1 MPSLKKPTKPAAKP
15 APEPVAPA
23 APTVPNESQNP
34 ASDPNL
40 TAQERL
46 DALTK
51 QHEEM
56 RKNPTGGYP
65 L

>member
-1 MPSLKKPTKPAAKP
+1 MAAKDKNAPAAKAPVVEQP
-15 APEPVAPA
+15 AVDEH
-23 APTVPNESQNP
+23 NP

-51 QHEEM
+51 QHEAM
-56 RKNPTGGYP
+56 HGKQKPGGDYP